1 MKFRDL
7 KIGPRAAL
15 IFSIIVAVVV
25 VMGLL
30 SANKLERLRQAEQ
43 DVETNWMASIRLAGL
58 INSSVLRLRLESL
71 RATTTNDPVV
81 RDQTVK
87 TFPDYRREFTTL
99 IRKYESVVASAEE
112 QSLYDKVR
120 ASADRYEGLLNQLE
134 PMLVSG
140 DTAAASALI
149 SSAIRP
155 LTNSL
160 VDQISDLMNYNDQGA
175 KAAGV
180 LTGEIYHSGL
190 VTIYGLL
197 LAVVTLTIVLGY
209 MLVRSVTQPLDE
221 ALSIAK
227 IIANKDLSQTFKVSG
242 RDEATAMLA
251 AISQMQNNLKDT
263 LTHIS
268 DSSTQLASAAEEMAA
283 VTEESS
289 RGLVKQNDEVN
300 QAATAVNEMS
310 AAVDEVAVNAAEA
323 ADASGRA
330 QQLTKSGLENVK
342 RTLGAIQALSSYV
355 ESTGEQ
361 IQTLSSRAQDI
372 SKVIE
377 VIRAIAEQTNLLA
390 LNAAIEAARAGE
402 QGRGFAVVADEVR
415 ALAHRTQQST
425 QEIEQ
430 MIGSIQDDS
439 LQAVKAMVES
449 QKMADESTSVAKLAS
464 ESLEEI
470 SQSIN
475 MINERNVLIAT
486 ASEEQAQVA
495 REIDRN
501 LTSIRDLS
509 TQSAAGASQTASASG
524 EVSNLAV
531 GLNRVVQ
538 DFKL

>member
-1 MKFRDL
+1 MKFRDI

-15 IFSIIVAVVV
+15 IFAIIVAVVV

-30 SANKLERLRQAEQ
+30 SANKLEKLRQAEQ

-58 INSSVLRLRLESL
+58 INSSALRLRLESL

-87 TFPDYRREFTTL
+87 TFPDYRREFTSL
-99 IRKYESVVASAEE
+99 IRKYESVVASPEE

-134 PMLVSG
+134 PMLISG
-140 DTAAASALI
+140 DNAAASTLI
-149 SSAIRP
+149 SSTIRP
-155 LTNSL
+155 LTNNL
-160 VDQISDLMNYNDQGA
+160 INQISDLMDYNDRGA

-180 LTGEIYHSGL
+180 LAGEIYDSGL

-197 LAVVTLTIVLGY
+197 LAVVTLTILLGY

-242 RDEATAMLA
+242 RDEAAAMLA

-449 QKMADESTSVAKLAS
+449 QKMADESTSVAQRAS

-470 SQSIN
+470 SHSIT

>member
-15 IFSIIVAVVV
+15 IFSVIVAVVV

-81 RDQTVK
+81 REQTVK
-87 TFPDYRREFTTL
+87 TFPDYRREFTRL
-99 IRKYESVVASAEE
+99 IRRYESVVASPEE

-120 ASADRYEGLLNQLE
+120 ASADRYEELLNQLA
-134 PMLVSG
+134 PMLLSG
-140 DTAAASALI
+140 DDAAASALI

-160 VDQISDLMNYNDQGA
+160 VDQISDLMDYNDQGA

-180 LTGEIYHSGL
+180 LAGEIYHSGL
-190 VTIYGLL
+190 VTIYSLL

-227 IIANKDLSQTFKVSG
+227 VIANKDLSQNFKVSG
-242 RDEATAMLA
+242 RDEAAAMLA

-449 QKMADESTSVAKLAS
+449 QKMADEATSVAQLAS

-470 SQSIN
+470 SQSIT

>member
-15 IFSIIVAVVV
+15 IFSVIVAVVV

-87 TFPDYRREFTTL
+87 TFPDYRREFTRL
-99 IRKYESVVASAEE
+99 IGRYESVVASPEE

-140 DTAAASALI
+140 DNAAASALI

-160 VDQISDLMNYNDQGA
+160 IDQISDLMNYNDQGA

-197 LAVVTLTIVLGY
+197 LAVVALTIVLGY

-227 IIANKDLSQTFKVSG
+227 IIANKDLSQTFKISG
-242 RDEATAMLA
+242 RDEAAAMLA

-355 ESTGEQ
+355 ESTGDQ

-415 ALAHRTQQST
+415 ALAHRTQQVVT
-425 QEIEQ
+425 LAQL
-430 MIGSIQDDS
+430 S
-439 LQAVKAMVES
+439 LPVRQR
-449 QKMADESTSVAKLAS
+449 
-464 ESLEEI
+464 SL
-470 SQSIN
+470 
-475 MINERNVLIAT
+475 RCGFPHLV
-486 ASEEQAQVA
+486 
-495 REIDRN
+495 
-501 LTSIRDLS
+501 
-509 TQSAAGASQTASASG
+509 
-524 EVSNLAV
+524 
-531 GLNRVVQ
+531 
-538 DFKL
+538 